1 MRKVENTIGDI
12 GKEEACSTTAPAN
25 HTELGAESFIF
36 PFFCEVES
44 ERVGLVISYLRL
56 FVKDAMR
63 STHLLKVQKK
73 LISVGANPF
82 CCNMRWREQPTPG
95 NQTGHNLIGNHWTKT
110 NQILR

>member
-44 ERVGLVISYLRL
+44 ERVGLVYLG
-56 FVKDAMR
+56 D
-63 STHLLKVQKK
+63 
-73 LISVGANPF
+73 
-82 CCNMRWREQPTPG
+82 
-95 NQTGHNLIGNHWTKT
+95 
-110 NQILR
+110 ILP

>member
-44 ERVGLVISYLRL
+44 ERVGLVQVISPILSCSDDGILLYL
-56 FVKDAMR
+56 
-63 STHLLKVQKK
+63 
-73 LISVGANPF
+73 
-82 CCNMRWREQPTPG
+82 
-95 NQTGHNLIGNHWTKT
+95 
-110 NQILR
+110 